1 VFAKQIILH
10 YPEMEPRLAAVKDIA
25 FPWYVL
31 IGTTITVSVGFLSSL
46 IGPPALAPAVLG
58 RPAFVPRSS
67 AAEAE

>member
-1 VFAKQIILH
+1 
-10 YPEMEPRLAAVKDIA
+10 MEPRLAAVKDIA

-46 IGPPALAPAVLG
+46 IGPPSLAPAVLG